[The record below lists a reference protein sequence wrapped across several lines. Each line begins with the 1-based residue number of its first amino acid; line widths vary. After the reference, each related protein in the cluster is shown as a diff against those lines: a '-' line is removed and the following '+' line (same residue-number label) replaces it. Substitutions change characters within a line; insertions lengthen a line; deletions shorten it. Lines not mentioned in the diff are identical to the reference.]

1 MLMAT
6 IVVLLATSL
15 SFPLNEWNRGVC
27 VVLLFGR
34 RFEMNRMA
42 TVQGEIGGKKMSSQ
56 LDETVECFHEA
67 TSHLMISVCE
77 CGVR

>member
-1 MLMAT
+1 MD
-6 IVVLLATSL
+6 
-15 SFPLNEWNRGVC
+15 
-27 VVLLFGR
+27 
-34 RFEMNRMA
+34 RMA
-42 TVQGEIGGKKMSSQ
+42 TVQGEIGEKKMSYQ